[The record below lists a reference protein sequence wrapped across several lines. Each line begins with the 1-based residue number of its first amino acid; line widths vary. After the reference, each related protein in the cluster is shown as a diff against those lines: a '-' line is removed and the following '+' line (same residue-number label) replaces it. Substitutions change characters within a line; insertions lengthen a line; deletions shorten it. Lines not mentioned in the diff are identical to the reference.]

1 MCVSLCIHIQISNK
15 DGGRTK
21 GWTNVDQAVITA
33 FVVDSGGDVKGVA
46 AYERRLKKAKTEK
59 ARVKIKA
66 QWAALTKSNNNSS
79 SSSSSS
85 SSGRVDDDPTD
96 DILPQWG
103 GWQFALESASGA
115 TLNFKKALNEK
126 GGWQDQAQA
135 AGDGDNG

>member
-1 MCVSLCIHIQISNK
+1 MCIHIQISNK

-21 GWTNVDQAVITA
+21 AWTNVDQAVITA
-33 FVVDSGGDVKGVA
+33 FVVDSGGAAKGVA

-59 ARVKIKA
+59 ARVEIKA
-66 QWAALTKSNNNSS
+66 QWAAFTKFNNNSNN
-79 SSSSSS
+79 
-85 SSGRVDDDPTD
+85 SSGRGRGRVNDDPQDDPTD